1 MSLGG
6 LKGVLMTGLFRALAV
21 LCLAIGAFLIYAV
34 INAVSSS
41 GGARVPVCIG
51 YVIGA
56 ALLAYIAR
64 WLWTRPARKA
74 AAAPAGS

>member
-1 MSLGG
+1 MKG
-6 LKGVLMTGLFRALAV
+6 LIRVLAV

-34 INAVSSS
+34 INAASSS
-41 GGARVPVCIG
+41 GGANVPVCIG

-64 WLWTRPARKA
+64 WLWTRPARRAKA
-74 AAAPAGS
+74 ATAPAGS